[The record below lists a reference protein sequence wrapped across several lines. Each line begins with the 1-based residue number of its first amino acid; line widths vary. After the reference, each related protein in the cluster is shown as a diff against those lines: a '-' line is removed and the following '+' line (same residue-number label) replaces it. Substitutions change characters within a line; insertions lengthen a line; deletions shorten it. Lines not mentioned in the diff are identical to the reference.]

1 MRVGFYARVSTHDQ
15 QTLGLQTEAMRA
27 YANQQV
33 GDRPASGD
41 REDFG
46 PTDLGRAGVI
56 ALAQRRPWS
65 TSDGKPSGSSRM
77 TMDDKPIH
85 F

>member
-27 YANQQV
+27 YANQQI

-46 PTDLGRAGVI
+46 PTDLGRAGVDRLGSAS
-56 ALAQRRPWS
+56 ALVHLRREAL
-65 TSDGKPSGSSRM
+65 RE
-77 TMDDKPIH
+77 
-85 F
+85 